1 MKKLLTTLLVL
12 CSCMLNVQAQDN
24 YSLNGKTILFVY
36 GGWEGH
42 EPGPCHDLFVPWM
55 ESEGARI
62 ISSDRLDVYANDSL
76 MATIDLIVQCWTMG
90 NIKPEQERGLLKAV
104 REGKGIAGWHG
115 GTGDS
120 FRNNTDYQFMI
131 GGQWVAHPDNVIDYD
146 VRITNHKDDVMR
158 GIKDFHVRSEQYYM
172 HVDPNVEVLATT
184 TFKNNSS
191 APWINGRTMPVV
203 WKTHYGKGKV
213 FYSSLG
219 HVAKDFEVPE
229 MMEIMKRGIRWA
241 ASSSK

>member
-1 MKKLLTTLLVL
+1 MKRIISIFLLL
-12 CSCMLNVQAQDN
+12 CLCVIIVPAQEK

-42 EPGPCHDLFVPWM
+42 DPKPCHDLLKPWM
-55 ESEGARI
+55 ESEGAHV
-62 ISSDRLDVYANDSL
+62 ISSNDLDVYTDETL
-76 MATIDLIVQCWTMG
+76 MASIDLIVQCWTMG
-90 NIKPEQERGLLKAV
+90 TITPKQEAGLLKAV

-120 FRNNTDYQFMI
+120 FRNNTEYQFMI
-131 GGQWVAHPDNVIDYD
+131 GGQWVAHPGNVIDYD
-146 VRITNHKDDVMR
+146 IKITNHKDYVTC
-158 GIKDFHVRSEQYYM
+158 GLKNFHMHSEQYYM

-184 TFKNNSS
+184 TFRSNKA

-213 FYSSLG
+213 FYSSLA
-219 HVAKDFEVPE
+219 HVVKDFEGTEVL
-229 MMEIMKRGIRWA
+229 EIMKRGIRWA
-241 ASSSK
+241 AN